1 MDTLKRFNEASLQ
14 DKEEICSS
22 LNMENITNFY
32 GKCAKK
38 VWKNFEMKNFG
49 YYHQLHVQCDSLL
62 LIHVFESFCNRCIE
76 INELD
81 PVHFLSSTGLA
92 WQA

>member
-38 VWKNFEMKNFG
+38 VWKNFEMKNVG
-49 YYHQLHVQCDSLL
+49 DYQDLYVQSDTLL
-62 LIHVFESFCNRCIE
+62 LVNVFESFRNKYTE
-76 INELD
+76 IFQLD
-81 PVHFLSSTGLA
+81 SAHFYSLPG
-92 WQA
+92 